1 MSHSSF
7 DHQLALLESQ
17 LQELGRSLLDGNPV
31 VLQGAST
38 KLQQLAV
45 DLIQMAD
52 EFGRARLSGVPDL
65 ARRIR
70 ALSGGLATV
79 RESLLRRAAYVDHA
93 LALVVP
99 ATQQKSTYA
108 GVKTYGS
115 PIRQSGAFSVLAA

>member
-1 MSHSSF
+1 MTHFSF
-7 DHQLALLESQ
+7 DQQLDLLESQ
-17 LQELGRSLLDGNPV
+17 LQELGGSLIAGDSAL
-31 VLQGAST
+31 LQAAST

-52 EFGRARLSGVPDL
+52 APGRTQLRRPDS

-70 ALSGGLATV
+70 ALSAGVATV
-79 RESLLRRAAYVDHA
+79 RENLLRQSAYVDHA

-108 GVKTYGS
+108 GTRTYGG
-115 PIRQSGAFSVLAA
+115 PIRQSGAFSVLSA

>member
-7 DHQLALLESQ
+7 DHQLDLLEFQ
-17 LQELGRSLLDGNPV
+17 LQELGASLIDGNPAL
-31 VLQGAST
+31 LQAAST

-52 EFGRARLSGVPDL
+52 EFGLPQLRAPGL

-70 ALSGGLATV
+70 ALSSGLASV
-79 RESLLRRAAYVDHA
+79 RENLLRQSAYVDHA

-108 GVKTYGS
+108 GARTYGS